1 MLTKYETEKKETE
14 ILKLNSDKKIQ
25 QLQLE
30 KQKALLTGNILAAR
44 QKQQEIDLL
53 NQKQQIQELK
63 LAKQK
68 EALTL
73 KELEAETN
81 SRKLQLTQQ
90 EKQLKSRTFAA
101 NIFEKLNSLGCFN
114 CNCLYC
120 TCIQPIPDKYTP
132 EK

>member
-1 MLTKYETEKKETE
+1 M
-14 ILKLNSDKKIQ
+14 
-25 QLQLE
+25 
-30 KQKALLTGNILAAR
+30 TGNILAAR

-90 EKQLKSRTFAA
+90 EKQLKEAELSQQIFSKNLILWGALIAIAFIVLAFNQYRINTHRKMIRR
-101 NIFEKLNSLGCFN
+101 NIYSKIS
-114 CNCLYC
+114 
-120 TCIQPIPDKYTP
+120 
-132 EK
+132 